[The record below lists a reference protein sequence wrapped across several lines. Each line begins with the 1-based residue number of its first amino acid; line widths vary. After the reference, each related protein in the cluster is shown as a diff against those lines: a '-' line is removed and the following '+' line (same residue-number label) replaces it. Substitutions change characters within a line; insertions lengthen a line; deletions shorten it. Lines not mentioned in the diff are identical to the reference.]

1 MSKIKPKEAEK
12 DTKKSGTL
20 GYGIVKAIRNFVVEL
35 EFSDDYGIQIGE
47 VLTYQENPNVILV
60 TLSSSKNPNCF
71 FCASLVETYLFER
84 GSRFLRTGEVIKIPA
99 GKEILGRVFDLFG
112 TGIDGLGEIKP
123 SRYEEIFHRK
133 DNFYSEESTD
143 FSSNF
148 IETGIKV
155 IDVFSPLMGG
165 RKVGLFGGAGVGKTV
180 LLSEILHNVI
190 NRNKDKFISI
200 FAGIGER
207 TREGQELYE
216 ELKRTGVVD
225 KSSLIF
231 GTMGS
236 NPTIRFLTGYAA
248 VTLARY
254 FRDVE
259 SKNVLFL
266 ADNMFRF
273 AQAGNEL
280 FLLMD
285 QISSEDGYQA
295 ALVSQIAEIHET
307 LINNENKTITTIEA
321 IYVPA
326 DDIFDPAVQEVFGYL
341 DSSILLSRD
350 VYREGRYPAVD
361 ILQTTSS
368 LISPDN
374 VGNFHYTVVLKAK
387 SLLRDSQSIE
397 RIVALVGLSELSDN
411 DRLTYE
417 RSNKLKNYL
426 TQYFYTAE
434 KQTGREGKY
443 VPLEKSLEDIDAI
456 ISGKVDDIPEDKFMF
471 IGSLEDLKEEKN
483 G

>member
-1 MSKIKPKEAEK
+1 MTKEKKI
-12 DTKKSGTL
+12 L
-20 GYGIVKAIRNFVVEL
+20 GKVTAVRNFVVEL
-35 EFSDDYGIQIGE
+35 EFEDDSGLQMGE
-47 VLTYQENPNVILV
+47 VLLLEGNPEIKIVA
-60 TLSSSKNPNCF
+60 LSSSKNPNCF
-71 FCASLVETYLFER
+71 FCASMVEVYNIKRGAKFER
-84 GSRFLRTGEVIKIPA
+84 TSQTIQIPA
-99 GKEILGRVFDLFG
+99 GEGILGRVFDIFG
-112 TGIDGLGEIKP
+112 NGIDGLGELKVDK
-123 SRYEEIFHRK
+123 YENLFHRK
-133 DNFYSEESTD
+133 ENFYTPAADSYEN
-143 FSSNF
+143 NF

-190 NRNKDKFISI
+190 NRNKEKFISI

-216 ELKRTGVVD
+216 ELKRTGVSD
-225 KSSLIF
+225 QSSLIF

-236 NPTIRFLTGYAA
+236 NPTIRYLTGYAA
-248 VTLARY
+248 VALARH
-254 FRDVE
+254 FRDVQ

-295 ALVSQIAEIHET
+295 ALVSQIADIHET
-307 LINNENKTITTIEA
+307 LVNNDNRSITTIEA

-361 ILQTTSS
+361 VLQSTSS
-368 LISPDN
+368 LISPEV
-374 VGNFHYTVVLKAK
+374 VGGYHYNIVLKSK
-387 SLLRDSQSIE
+387 SLLRDAQSIE
-397 RIVALVGLSELSDN
+397 RIVALVGLSELSDA

-417 RSNKLKNYL
+417 RANKLKNYL
-426 TQYFYTAE
+426 TQYFFTAE
-434 KQTGREGKY
+434 KQTGRPGSY
-443 VPLEKSLEDIDAI
+443 VPLSKSLEDIDAI
-456 ISGKVDDIPEDKFMF
+456 LSGKVDEISEDKFMF
-471 IGSLEDLKEEKN
+471 IGSLDEITN

>member
-1 MSKIKPKEAEK
+1 MIKENK
-12 DTKKSGTL
+12 D
-20 GYGIVKAIRNFVVEL
+20 YGVVKAIRNFVVEL
-35 EFSDDYGIQIGE
+35 EFKEGDGLKIGD
-47 VLTYQENPNVILV
+47 VLHHEDNPEIKLIA
-60 TLSSSKNPNCF
+60 LSSSKNDNCF
-71 FCASLVETYLFER
+71 FCASLVEAYNIHS
-84 GSRFLRTGEVIKIPA
+84 GSKFFRSDEQIKVPV
-99 GKEILGRVFDLFG
+99 GQEILGRVFDLFG
-112 TGIDGLGEIKP
+112 NGIDGLGEIKATK
-123 SRYEEIFHRK
+123 YENLFHK
-133 DNFYSEESTD
+133 SDNFYTERSESFEN
-143 FSSNF
+143 NF

-190 NRNKDKFISI
+190 NRNKEKFISI

-216 ELKRTGVVD
+216 ELRRTGVVD
-225 KSSLIF
+225 KSSLLF
-231 GTMGS
+231 GPMGS
-236 NPTIRFLTGYAA
+236 NPTVRFLTGYAA
-248 VTLARY
+248 VSLARH

-295 ALVSQIAEIHET
+295 ALVSQIADIHEN
-307 LINNENKTITTIEA
+307 LVNNDTNTITTIEA

-350 VYREGRYPAVD
+350 IYREGRYPAVD
-361 ILQTTSS
+361 VLQSSSS
-368 LISPDN
+368 LISPEN
-374 VGNFHYTVVLKAK
+374 VGNYHYNIVLKAK
-387 SLLRDSQSIE
+387 SLFRDAVSIE
-397 RIVALVGLSELSDN
+397 RIVALVGLSELSDA
-411 DRLTYE
+411 DRLTFE
-417 RSNKLKNYL
+417 RANKLKNYL
-426 TQYFYTAE
+426 TQYFFTAE
-434 KQTGREGKY
+434 KQTGRKGSY
-443 VPLEKSLEDIDAI
+443 VPLQRSLEDIDSI
-456 ISGKVDDIPEDKFMF
+456 LTGKYDEVSEDKFKF
-471 IGSLEDLKEEKN
+471 IGSLDELEEVTDK
-483 G
+483 

>member
-1 MSKIKPKEAEK
+1 MTKENI
-12 DTKKSGTL
+12 DF
-20 GYGIVKAIRNFVVEL
+20 GIVKAVRNFVVEL
-35 EFSDDYGIQIGE
+35 EFTNADGLKMGDILYH
-47 VLTYQENPNVILV
+47 QENPDIKLV
-60 TLSSSKNPNCF
+60 ALSSSKNDNCF
-71 FCASLVETYLFER
+71 FCASLVEVYNIHS
-84 GSRFLRTGEVIKIPA
+84 GSKFIRSEDQIQIPA
-99 GKEILGRVFDLFG
+99 GDEILGRVFDLFG
-112 TGIDGLGEIKP
+112 NGIDGLGDIKA
-123 SRYEEIFHRK
+123 SKYEDLFHKRE
-133 DNFYSEESTD
+133 NFYTESSD
-143 FSSNF
+143 SFDANF

-225 KSSLIF
+225 RSTLLF
-231 GTMGS
+231 GPMGS
-236 NPTIRFLTGYAA
+236 NPTVRFLTGYAA
-248 VTLARY
+248 VSLARH
-254 FRDVE
+254 FRDIQ

-295 ALVSQIAEIHET
+295 ALVSQIADIHEN
-307 LINNENKTITTIEA
+307 LVNNETNTVTTIEA

-350 VYREGRYPAVD
+350 IYREGRYPAVD
-361 ILQTTSS
+361 VLQSSSS
-368 LISPDN
+368 LISPEN
-374 VGNFHYTVVLKAK
+374 VGNYHYTVVLRSK
-387 SLLRDSQSIE
+387 SLLRDAVSIE
-397 RIVALVGLSELSDN
+397 RIVALVGLSELSDA

-417 RSNKLKNYL
+417 RANKLKNYL
-426 TQYFYTAE
+426 TQFFFTAE
-434 KQTGREGKY
+434 KQTGRKGSY
-443 VPLEKSLEDIDAI
+443 VPLQKSLEDIDAI
-456 ISGKVDDIPEDKFMF
+456 ISGKVDNISEDKFMF
-471 IGSLEDLKEEKN
+471 IGSLEDLEESSIN
-483 G
+483 

>member
-1 MSKIKPKEAEK
+1 MTKE
-12 DTKKSGTL
+12 KKVNGK
-20 GYGIVKAIRNFVVEL
+20 VKAVRNFVVEL
-35 EFSDDYGIQIGE
+35 EFDKDSDLQMGE
-47 VLTYQENPNVILV
+47 VLVLEGSPEVKLV
-60 TLSSSKNPNCF
+60 AISSSKNPNCF
-71 FCASLVETYLFER
+71 FCASMVEAYHIKRGASFER
-84 GSRFLRTGEVIKIPA
+84 SGEVIKIPA
-99 GKEILGRVFDLFG
+99 GEKILGRVFDVFG
-112 TGIDGLGEIKP
+112 NGIDGLGDLNVD
-123 SRYEEIFHRK
+123 RYEELFHRK
-133 DNFYSEESTD
+133 DNFYSALAENYEN
-143 FSSNF
+143 NF

-190 NRNKDKFISI
+190 NRNKEKFISI

-225 KSSLIF
+225 QSSLIF

-236 NPTIRFLTGYAA
+236 NPTVRFLTGYAA
-248 VTLARY
+248 VSLARH
-254 FRDVE
+254 FRDVQ

-295 ALVSQIAEIHET
+295 ALVSQIADIHET
-307 LINNENKTITTIEA
+307 LVNNENKSITTIEA

-326 DDIFDPAVQEVFGYL
+326 DDVFDPAVQEVFGYL

-361 ILQTTSS
+361 IIQSASS
-368 LISPDN
+368 LISPEV
-374 VGNFHYTVVLKAK
+374 VGGYHYNIVLKSKA
-387 SLLRDSQSIE
+387 LLRDAQSIE
-397 RIVALVGLSELSDN
+397 RIVALVGLSELSDS
-411 DRLTYE
+411 DRLIYE

-426 TQYFYTAE
+426 TQYFFTAE
-434 KQTGREGKY
+434 KQTGRKGSF
-443 VPLEKSLEDIDAI
+443 VPLAKSLEDIDKI
-456 ISGKVDDIPEDKFMF
+456 ISGKVDDISEDRFMF
-471 IGSLEDLKEEKN
+471 IGSLDDLNTPEEVQS
-483 G
+483 

>member
-1 MSKIKPKEAEK
+1 MTKENK
-12 DTKKSGTL
+12 DF
-20 GYGIVKAIRNFVVEL
+20 GIVRAIRNFVVEL
-35 EFSDDYGIQIGE
+35 EFQEAEGLKIGDILHLEDDPQIK
-47 VLTYQENPNVILV
+47 LV
-60 TLSSSKNPNCF
+60 ALSSSKNDNCF
-71 FCASLVETYLFER
+71 FCASLVEVYNIPA
-84 GSRFLRTGEVIKIPA
+84 GSRFVKAEEQIQVPA
-99 GKEILGRVFDLFG
+99 GNQILGRVFDLFG
-112 TGIDGLGEIKP
+112 QGIDGLGELKAD
-123 SRYEEIFHRK
+123 RFENLFHK
-133 DNFYSEESTD
+133 VDNFYSPSSDSFE
-143 FSSNF
+143 SNF

-180 LLSEILHNVI
+180 LLSEVLHNVI
-190 NRNKDKFISI
+190 NRNKEKFISI

-216 ELKRTGVVD
+216 ELKRTGVID
-225 KSSLIF
+225 KSTLLF

-236 NPTIRFLTGYAA
+236 NPTVRFLTGYAA
-248 VTLARY
+248 VSLARH
-254 FRDVE
+254 FRDIQ

-295 ALVSQIAEIHET
+295 ALVSQIADIHEN
-307 LINNENKTITTIEA
+307 LVNNETNSVTTIEA

-350 VYREGRYPAVD
+350 IYREGRYPAVD
-361 ILQTTSS
+361 VLQSSSS
-368 LISPDN
+368 LISPEN
-374 VGNFHYTVVLKAK
+374 VGNYHYNVVLRAK
-387 SLLRDSQSIE
+387 SLLRDAVSIE
-397 RIVALVGLSELSDN
+397 RIVALVGLSELSDT

-417 RSNKLKNYL
+417 RANKLKSYL
-426 TQYFYTAE
+426 TQYFFTAE
-434 KQTGREGKY
+434 KQTGRKGVY
-443 VPLEKSLEDIDAI
+443 VPLKKSLEDIDSI
-456 ISGKVDDIPEDKFMF
+456 LSGKCDDISEDKFMF
-471 IGSLEDLKEEKN
+471 IGSLDDLKETPEE
-483 G
+483 

>member
-1 MSKIKPKEAEK
+1 MTKEKKI
-12 DTKKSGTL
+12 L
-20 GYGIVKAIRNFVVEL
+20 GKVTAVRNFVIEL
-35 EFSDDYGIQIGE
+35 EFEDDSGLQMGE
-47 VLTYQENPNVILV
+47 VLFLEGTPEIKVV
-60 TLSSSKNPNCF
+60 ALSSSKNPNCF
-71 FCASLVETYLFER
+71 FCASMGEVYNIKRGALFER
-84 GSRFLRTGEVIKIPA
+84 TSQIIQIPA
-99 GKEILGRVFDLFG
+99 GEGVLGRVFDIFG
-112 TGIDGLGEIKP
+112 SGIDGLGDLKVDK
-123 SRYEEIFHRK
+123 YENLFQKKE
-133 DNFYSEESTD
+133 NFYTTSLDSYEN
-143 FSSNF
+143 NF
-148 IETGIKV
+148 LETGIKV

-190 NRNKDKFISI
+190 NRNKEKFISI

-216 ELKRTGVVD
+216 ELKRTGVANQ
-225 KSSLIF
+225 STLIF

-236 NPTIRFLTGYAA
+236 NPTIRYLTGYAA
-248 VTLARY
+248 VALARH
-254 FRDVE
+254 FRDVQ

-295 ALVSQIAEIHET
+295 ALVSQIADIHET
-307 LINNENKTITTIEA
+307 LVNSENRSITTIEA

-341 DSSILLSRD
+341 DSSILLSRE

-361 ILQTTSS
+361 VLQSTSS
-368 LISPDN
+368 LISPEV
-374 VGNFHYTVVLKAK
+374 VGGYHYNIVLKSK
-387 SLLRDSQSIE
+387 SLLRDAQSIE
-397 RIVALVGLSELSDN
+397 RIVALVGLSELSDS

-417 RSNKLKNYL
+417 RANKLKNYL
-426 TQYFYTAE
+426 TQYFFTAE
-434 KQTGREGKY
+434 KQTGRPGSF
-443 VPLEKSLEDIDAI
+443 VPLAKSLHDIDAI
-456 ISGKVDDIPEDKFMF
+456 LSGKVDEISEDKFMF
-471 IGSLEDLKEEKN
+471 IGSLDEITN

>member
-1 MSKIKPKEAEK
+1 MKTDNTS
-12 DTKKSGTL
+12 SN
-20 GYGIVKAIRNFVVEL
+20 YGIVKSVKNFVVEI
-35 EFSDDYGIQIGE
+35 EFLDDSGIEVGE
-47 VLTYQENPNVILV
+47 ILHLDEEPEV
-60 TLSSSKNPNCF
+60 KLVVLSSSKNPSCF
-71 FCASLVETYLFER
+71 FCASLVEAY
-84 GSRFLRTGEVIKIPA
+84 KIPRGAKFIRKDGVIRVPA
-99 GKEILGRVFDLFG
+99 GEKILGRAIDIFG
-112 TGIDGLGEIKP
+112 NGIDGLGEIVPDKH
-123 SRYEEIFHRK
+123 ELLFKKHE
-133 DNFYSEESTD
+133 NFYSEPKE
-143 FSSNF
+143 FNSNF

-155 IDVFSPLMGG
+155 IDVFSPMFGG
-165 RKVGLFGGAGVGKTV
+165 RKIGLFGGAGVGKTV

-190 NRNKDKFISI
+190 NREKEKFISI

-216 ELKRTGVVD
+216 ELKRTNVLD
-225 KSSLIF
+225 KASLIF

-236 NPTIRFLTGYAA
+236 NPTVRFLTGYAA
-248 VTLARY
+248 VALARH
-254 FRDVE
+254 FRDFQ

-280 FLLMD
+280 YLLMD

-307 LINNENKTITTIEA
+307 LVNNNDQTITTIEA

-326 DDIFDPAVQEVFGYL
+326 DDIYDPAVQEVFGYL

-361 ILQTTSS
+361 VLQSSSS
-368 LISPDN
+368 LISPEV
-374 VGNFHYTVVLKAK
+374 VGTYHYDIVIKAK
-387 SLLRDSQSIE
+387 SLLRDAISIE
-397 RIVALVGLSELSDN
+397 RIVALVGISELSDQ
-411 DRLTYE
+411 DRLIYE

-426 TQYFYTAE
+426 TQYFFTAE
-434 KQTGREGKY
+434 KQTGTKGSY
-443 VPLEKSLEDIDAI
+443 VPLEKSLKDINTI
-456 ISGKVDDIPEDKFMF
+456 LEGKVDDIPEEKFKF
-471 IGSLEDLKEEKN
+471 ISTLDEITN

>member
-1 MSKIKPKEAEK
+1 MTKETK
-12 DTKKSGTL
+12 D
-20 GYGIVKAIRNFVVEL
+20 YGVVKAIRNFVVEL
-35 EFSDDYGIQIGE
+35 EFKEAEGLKIGDILFLE
-47 VLTYQENPNVILV
+47 ENPEIKLV
-60 TLSSSKNPNCF
+60 ALSSSKNDNCF
-71 FCASLVETYLFER
+71 FCASLVEVYNIPF
-84 GSRFLRTGEVIKIPA
+84 GSKFVKSENQIQIPA

-112 TGIDGLGEIKP
+112 KGIDGLGELNP
-123 SRYEEIFHRK
+123 SKYENLFHK
-133 DNFYSEESTD
+133 VPNYYTESGDT
-143 FSSNF
+143 FENNF

-180 LLSEILHNVI
+180 LLSEVLHNVI
-190 NRNKDKFISI
+190 NRNKEKFISI

-225 KSSLIF
+225 RSSLLF

-236 NPTIRFLTGYAA
+236 NPTVRFLTGYAA
-248 VTLARY
+248 VSLARH

-295 ALVSQIAEIHET
+295 ALVSQIADIHET
-307 LINNENKTITTIEA
+307 LVNNETNTITTIEA

-350 VYREGRYPAVD
+350 IYREGRYPAVD
-361 ILQTTSS
+361 VLQSSSS
-368 LISPDN
+368 LISPEN
-374 VGNFHYTVVLKAK
+374 VGNYHYNVVLKAK
-387 SLLRDSQSIE
+387 SLLRDAVSIE
-397 RIVALVGLSELSDN
+397 RIVALVGISELSDT
-411 DRLTYE
+411 DRLTFE
-417 RSNKLKNYL
+417 RANKLKNYL
-426 TQYFYTAE
+426 TQYFFTAE
-434 KQTGREGKY
+434 KQTGRKGVF
-443 VPLEKSLEDIDAI
+443 VPLQKSLEDIDSI
-456 ISGKVDDIPEDKFMF
+456 LSGKYDDISEDKFMF
-471 IGSLEDLKEEKN
+471 IGSLDELKETPEE
-483 G
+483 